1 MSDRRRPGNISNPAR
16 IREPDPPPTRN
27 PSYAII
33 HVMTTPLAL
42 AIVVV
47 LGALASLF
55 VWLYLRTAPRENT
68 DKWPVTEATIH
79 SVNKVI
85 GSGRDS
91 YPFDVGDFSY
101 VVDDENYSGRA
112 TISRTFTTG
121 DSQPKDLVDK
131 KFQVRYNPRKPDKFD
146 LSQADV
152 GGFLLEPYDDFL
164 MNDIGP
170 TNILDN

>member
-1 MSDRRRPGNISNPAR
+1 MS
-16 IREPDPPPTRN
+16 
-27 PSYAII
+27 
-33 HVMTTPLAL
+33 TTP
-42 AIVVV
+42 
-47 LGALASLF
+47 GE
-55 VWLYLRTAPRENT
+55 RR
-68 DKWPVTEATIH
+68 
-79 SVNKVI
+79 
-85 GSGRDS
+85 
-91 YPFDVGDFSY
+91 YP
-101 VVDDENYSGRA
+101 
-112 TISRTFTTG
+112 RTFTTG